1 MGYPIY
7 SSDAGS
13 NEGVLL
19 VRWPFV
25 SREMYEAMLDQYE
38 RAFESDRQ
46 RWLDSYRDLLD
57 KYHAL
62 KLSGASIP
70 EPPKT
75 LERPEFDPVMAAIT
89 AKAGPDRKLR
99 AMMAGEAMRS
109 RQAGIPD
116 IEIIQAIEQG
126 VTVDE
131 EGVA

>member
-1 MGYPIY
+1 M
-7 SSDAGS
+7 S
-13 NEGVLL
+13 
-19 VRWPFV
+19 WPWV
-25 SREMYEAMLDQYE
+25 SRAVYMARHREFLREREVHHAEM
-38 RAFESDRQ
+38 
-46 RWLDSYRDLLD
+46 RDWTVRYDTLLD

-62 KLSGASIP
+62 KLSGAFIP

-126 VTVDE
+126 VTVDDDA
-131 EGVA
+131 GLVL